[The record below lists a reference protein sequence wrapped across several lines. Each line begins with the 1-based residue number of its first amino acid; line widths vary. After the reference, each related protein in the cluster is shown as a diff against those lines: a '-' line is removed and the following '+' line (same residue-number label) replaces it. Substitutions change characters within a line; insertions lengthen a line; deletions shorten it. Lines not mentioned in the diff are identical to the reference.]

1 MNSPPF
7 GSPGKASRL
16 SCRMRMLTLV
26 MFVILFV
33 TVCWGV
39 GTIIVGVE

>member
-1 MNSPPF
+1 
-7 GSPGKASRL
+7 
-16 SCRMRMLTLV
+16 MRMLTLV
-26 MFVILFV
+26 MFVTLFV

>member
-1 MNSPPF
+1 MNSPLF
-7 GSPGKASRL
+7 GSPGEASRL

-26 MFVILFV
+26 MFVTLFV